1 MKNAVIYARYSSYN
15 QTEMSIEGQI
25 AECRRYA
32 EKHDLLIIQ
41 EYIDRA
47 QSATTDKRPNFQ
59 RMIEDSSYG
68 TFEIILVD
76 TPPHASEKSEVFLL
90 YEKIITLSC
99 IWHPCKYRFLQHS
112 LRVPFPQE
120 PFLLFLH

>member
-1 MKNAVIYARYSSYN
+1 MRNAVIYARYSSYN

-32 EKHDLLIIQ
+32 EQHDLLVIQ

-59 RMIEDSSYG
+59 RMIDD
-68 TFEIILVD
+68 L
-76 TPPHASEKSEVFLL
+76 SECTE
-90 YEKIITLSC
+90 EM
-99 IWHPCKYRFLQHS
+99 
-112 LRVPFPQE
+112 
-120 PFLLFLH
+120 